1 MASGIREL
9 RVWQESVSLAGDVVR
24 ALRQGSRRETKC
36 VSDAVMTTALA
47 VGAHVADG
55 YARPTS
61 EEQRESY
68 FGAKRALLR
77 LETELAVA
85 RHAELIPAG
94 VFGELTARSGQVSR
108 LITGYIAFLDRQ
120 IADDAARAST
130 PPLSSPPP
138 TPRKTPPLNP
148 LPDSA
153 RAPG

>member
-9 RVWQESVSLAGDVVR
+9 RAWQESVSLAGDVVR
-24 ALRQGSRRETKC
+24 ALRQGCRRETKC

-61 EEQRESY
+61 EEQREAY
-68 FGAKRALLR
+68 LAAKRTLLR

-94 VFGELTARSGQVSR
+94 VFGDLTARSGQVSR
-108 LITGYIAFLDRQ
+108 LITGYLAFLDRQ
-120 IADDAARAST
+120 IADDAAR
-130 PPLSSPPP
+130 PPLAPRNSPAAPSP
-138 TPRKTPPLNP
+138 H
-148 LPDSA
+148 PDSA
-153 RAPG
+153 RVPG

>member
-24 ALRQGSRRETKC
+24 ALRQGMRRETKC
-36 VSDAVMTTALA
+36 VSEAAMTTALA
-47 VGAHVADG
+47 VGSHVADG

-61 EEQRESY
+61 EEQREAY
-68 FGAKRALLR
+68 LGAKRALLR

-94 VFGELTARSGQVSR
+94 VFGELTSRAALVSR
-108 LITGYIAFLDRQ
+108 LITGYLAFLDRQ
-120 IADDAARAST
+120 IADDAAR
-130 PPLSSPPP
+130 PPLA
-138 TPRKTPPLNP
+138 PRTFVAPLS
-148 LPDSA
+148 PDSG

>member
-1 MASGIREL
+1 MASGVREL
-9 RVWQESVSLAGDVVR
+9 RVWQESVSLAGDVIR
-24 ALRQGSRRETKC
+24 ALRQGMRRETKC

-68 FGAKRALLR
+68 LWAKRALLR

-94 VFGELTARSGQVSR
+94 VFGELTTRSGQVSR
-108 LITGYIAFLDRQ
+108 LITGYLAFLDRQ
-120 IADDAARAST
+120 IADEAAR
-130 PPLSSPPP
+130 PPA
-138 TPRKTPPLNP
+138 TPRNAATVSPG
-148 LPDSA
+148 SA
-153 RAPG
+153 HVPG